1 MSAARQFTIH
11 MQDRPGALGKV
22 CRAIADRGINIVAF
36 QSYTQSQGKSTVHL
50 VTDNPAT
57 AKTVLE
63 NERLDF
69 SEEEVV
75 QVKVPSHVGALAQ
88 AASRLG
94 EANINIEYGYCGID
108 PSKNAPLLILGVAEV
123 GKTAKLLDQAVAA
136 AAAGAT

>member
-1 MSAARQFTIH
+1 MSAARQFTIQ

-50 VTDNPAT
+50 VTDNPTT

-69 SEEEVV
+69 TEEEVV
-75 QVKVPSHVGALAQ
+75 QVKVPNHVGALAQ

-94 EANINIEYGYCGID
+94 EANINIEYGYCGIE
-108 PSKNAPLLILGVAEV
+108 PSKNTPLLILRVAEV
-123 GKTAKLLDQAVAA
+123 GKTVKLLDQAVAA